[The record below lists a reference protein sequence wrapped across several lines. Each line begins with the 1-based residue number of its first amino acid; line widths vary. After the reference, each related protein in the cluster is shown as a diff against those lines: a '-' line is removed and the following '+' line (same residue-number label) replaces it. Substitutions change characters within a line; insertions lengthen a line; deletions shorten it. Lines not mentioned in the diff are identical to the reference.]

1 MNEPETP
8 FPSACDAATMETPEP
23 RDLRLAVNTQTPL
36 VRSRD
41 GTLTL
46 TTGGVVRMLFPLLRR
61 WRADGTLADVG
72 WVAMGGDGSGRRF
85 RHAGVDLTF
94 VALAEEDKRGYALV
108 KERMWELL
116 NSNPSARAPHDEG
129 GIPEDAWAAF
139 GAYQHACADALRET
153 GERMGGLDLLY
164 VHDFQQIGVA
174 AAWKG
179 PDVPKIFHLHTP
191 FPSALPADW
200 AEHFVARLR
209 RYDAVIVSTRRY
221 AENLRAAGLARP
233 IHVVPPFID
242 PTSLPRVGAAHV
254 AAFRERFGI
263 PPDDRIVLNVG
274 RMDPMKGQNRLVRAL
289 PLVLASEPRAR
300 LVLVGNGSFSS
311 ARRGGLGLDKGREWR
326 SSLEGLAKDL
336 GIEERVT
343 FTGHLGDDALPAAYG
358 SCEIF
363 SLPSTREGFG
373 LAAIEAW
380 GHRRPVVVSDRAGV
394 CELVVDGVNGTSL
407 DCSDPAALADAIVT
421 LLQDPEPARAMGE
434 VGYETRRAATIDVGA
449 RSLKA
454 VFAQVLE
461 ARRLALA

>member
-1 MNEPETP
+1 
-8 FPSACDAATMETPEP
+8 METLDP

-41 GTLTL
+41 GALTL
-46 TTGGVVRMLFPLLRR
+46 TTGGVVRMLLPLLQR
-61 WRADGTLADVG
+61 WQADGSLAEVE
-72 WVAMGGDGSGRRF
+72 WVAMGGDGIGRSV

-116 NSNPSARAPHDEG
+116 NSNPSTPAPHGEG

-139 GAYQHACADALRET
+139 EAYQSACADALREA

-174 AAWKG
+174 EAWKG
-179 PDVPKIFHLHTP
+179 PDVPKVFHLHTP
-191 FPSALPADW
+191 FPSVLPAGW
-200 AEHFVARLR
+200 AEHVVARLS

-233 IHVVPPFID
+233 IHVVHPFID
-242 PTSLPRVGAAHV
+242 PASLPRVGATRV
-254 AAFRERFGI
+254 AAFRERSWI
-263 PPDDRIVLNVG
+263 SPDDRIVLNVG
-274 RMDPMKGQNRLVRAL
+274 RMDPMKGQDRLLRAL

-311 ARRGGLGLDKGREWR
+311 ARRGGLGLDKGKEWR
-326 SSLEGLAKDL
+326 ASLEALAKEL

-358 SCEIF
+358 ACEVF
-363 SLPSTREGFG
+363 ALPSTREGFG

-380 GHRRPVVVSDRAGV
+380 RHRRPVVVSDRAGV
-394 CELVVDGVNGTSL
+394 SELVVDGVNGTSL
-407 DCSDPAALADAIVT
+407 DCSDPAALAEAIVA
-421 LLQDPEPARAMGE
+421 LLRDPEHARAMGD
-434 VGYETRRAATIDVGA
+434 VGYETSRAATIDVGA

-461 ARRLALA
+461 ARRLAVV